1 MHHYIGFAD
10 LLDFIRAHKDPS
22 QPIYFS
28 SMEESKFTDEYNEL
42 RNHYILLQD
51 IQGDRVHYWRFF
63 FDTYGVTH
71 DEEQEK
77 RERVNR
83 RMRDLLLDRI
93 MDMEQARCPIEVAQV
108 ASPRDLEW
116 FPGRSSLLDLRE
128 IRYSAMGGE

>member
-1 MHHYIGFAD
+1 MPHYIGYAD
-10 LLDFIRAHKDPS
+10 LLDFIRAHKNPTE
-22 QPIYFS
+22 PIYFS
-28 SMEESKFTDEYNEL
+28 SIEESKFTDEYNEL

-63 FDTYGVTH
+63 FDTYRVTG

-83 RMRDLLLDRI
+83 RMRELLLERI
-93 MDMEQARCPIEVAQV
+93 MDLEQVRVPIEVAQV
-108 ASPRDLEW
+108 AFPRDLDW
-116 FPGRSSLLDLRE
+116 FFGSTPLLDLRE